1 MHAHELD
8 IPELIKDLDGTA
20 ALIRDSS
27 ISDNLKADL
36 RDKSLVY
43 ACFLTDL
50 SDGKFTLMDDGVPEM
65 IEAARGFTGLLRKE
79 LTIQ

>member
-1 MHAHELD
+1 MLHHELD
-8 IPELIKDLDGTA
+8 ISELIKDLDGTA
-20 ALIRDSS
+20 ALIRESS

-50 SDGKFTLMDDGVPEM
+50 SDGKFMLTDDGVPEM
-65 IEAARGFTGLLRKE
+65 VEAARGFTGLLRKE